1 VPIVNGESCN
11 NGNTGCTPTLIQ
23 QPYGVTLNFTP
34 IVLSEGR
41 IQLRIATEVTDVDNS
56 VQITFGGIAVP
67 GFRTRNNTTT
77 VELPSGGSIASAGL
91 ISTQT
96 QQAINGFPAL
106 MNVPVL
112 GALFRSR
119 DYLRNETELLIVVTP
134 YIVHAVDP
142 SQVVRPDQNFQD
154 ASDPQSWFLGRV
166 NRIYSTSRSLQPR
179 PGYSGKIGFINSRPC
194 RASPEIFSKLRRTA
208 LMAALR
214 DARSMFT
221 AQVLKLTLVAA
232 AASALSGCGVQY
244 ASSDPAFPGDFQ
256 ERHPIVVAAAPTSVD
271 LYPVGG
277 VLDERSIANI
287 RAFAE
292 RYRRY
297 GAGAVVIQTPAG
309 VNPNSIA
316 VHEIRRALVAAGVK
330 GRVALVAYLPMNDGA
345 APPVRVSFT
354 GLKAI
359 VPTKCGEWPED
370 LASGSSVAGWKNE
383 PYSNFGCATQST
395 IAAQVDDPRDFV
407 QPRALGPSDVAMRTR
422 AIEAVRAGQ
431 DPGTQWKDTVPN
443 PIGGSQLGG
452 Q

>member
-1 VPIVNGESCN
+1 
-11 NGNTGCTPTLIQ
+11 
-23 QPYGVTLNFTP
+23 
-34 IVLSEGR
+34 
-41 IQLRIATEVTDVDNS
+41 
-56 VQITFGGIAVP
+56 
-67 GFRTRNNTTT
+67 
-77 VELPSGGSIASAGL
+77 
-91 ISTQT
+91 
-96 QQAINGFPAL
+96 
-106 MNVPVL
+106 
-112 GALFRSR
+112 
-119 DYLRNETELLIVVTP
+119 
-134 YIVHAVDP
+134 
-142 SQVVRPDQNFQD
+142 
-154 ASDPQSWFLGRV
+154 
-166 NRIYSTSRSLQPR
+166 
-179 PGYSGKIGFINSRPC
+179 
-194 RASPEIFSKLRRTA
+194 
-208 LMAALR
+208 MAALR
-214 DARSMFT
+214 DARSMFA

-277 VLDERSIANI
+277 ALDERSIANI

-309 VNPNSIA
+309 ANPNSIA
-316 VHEIRRALVAAGVK
+316 VHEIRR
-330 GRVALVAYLPMNDGA
+330 

-370 LASGSSVAGWKNE
+370 LASGSSVEGWKNE

-431 DPGTQWKDTVPN
+431 DPGTQWKDTVLN